1 MKSLM
6 RKCGLAAVVAAM
18 VVSTISAQQPATGL
32 VKGSVRR
39 PGSPVASARVV
50 VDSGSDSTYTAT
62 TTTDRDGNFAVSDAP
77 VGGVTVRVYDAA
89 DHVIA
94 SGKGTLQ
101 HAGETITLA
110 LQAR

>member
-6 RKCGLAAVVAAM
+6 GRWRLVAVAAAM
-18 VVSTISAQQPATGL
+18 AVSTVSAQQSDTGT

-39 PGSPVASARVV
+39 PGGPVVSARVV
-50 VDSGSDSTYTAT
+50 VDSASDSTYTAT
-62 TTTDRDGNFAVSDAP
+62 ARTDRDGNFAVSNAP
-77 VGGVTVRVYDAA
+77 LGGVAVRVYDVT

-101 HAGETITLA
+101 HSGETITLDLRA
-110 LQAR
+110 P